1 MIEVSSAW
9 KLAYPGAT
17 VGMLAMKGVENP
29 HQHQELNQKKED
41 LERELRVQFS
51 SDDRKS
57 LRAIPVLAAY
67 DTYYKQFGK
76 TYHVQHQL
84 ESVVFKN
91 RPIPNVASLV
101 EAMFMAELKNQML
114 TAGHDW
120 NAIEEPIRI
129 DVATGAESYIRMN
142 GEKQTVK
149 AGDMM
154 IADETNIVSCV
165 VYGPDRR
172 TRIRPET
179 ERVVFTVYAP
189 AGIAEGDVRLHLEDI
204 RENVTV
210 IAPEA
215 SVDSIETF
223 STD

>member
-1 MIEVSSAW
+1 MIEVAPAW
-9 KLAYPGAT
+9 KLAHPGAT
-17 VGMLAMKGVENP
+17 IGVLAMHGVENP
-29 HQHQELNQKKED
+29 QQHQELDDKKRN
-41 LERELRVQFS
+41 LERELRDQFS
-51 SDDRKS
+51 SDDRES

-91 RPIPNVASLV
+91 RAIPKVAALV
-101 EAMFMAELKNQML
+101 EAMFMAELKNLML

-129 DVATGAESYIRMN
+129 DVAIGTESYIRMN
-142 GEKQTVK
+142 GKEQTMK

-154 IADETNIVSCV
+154 IADETDIVSCI

-189 AGIAEGDVRLHLEDI
+189 PVIAAKDVRLHLEDI
-204 RENVTV
+204 RKNVMV
-210 IAPEA
+210 IAPGA
-215 SVDSIETF
+215 AVDSIETLG
-223 STD
+223 TN

>member
-1 MIEVSSAW
+1 MIEVAPAW
-9 KLAYPGAT
+9 KLAHPGAT
-17 VGMLAMKGVENP
+17 IGVLAMHGVENP
-29 HQHQELNQKKED
+29 QQHQELDHKKED
-41 LERELRVQFS
+41 LERELRDQFS
-51 SDDRKS
+51 SDDRES

-91 RPIPNVASLV
+91 RAIPKVAALV
-101 EAMFMAELKNQML
+101 EAMFMAELKNLML

-129 DVATGAESYIRMN
+129 DVATGIESYIRMN
-142 GEKQTVK
+142 GEEQTVK

-154 IADETNIVSCV
+154 IADETDIVSCI

-189 AGIAEGDVRLHLEDI
+189 PGIAEKDVRLHLEDI
-204 RENVTV
+204 RKNVAV
-210 IAPEA
+210 IK
-215 SVDSIETF
+215 SGLIWT
-223 STD
+223 